1 MKKTTAL
8 ILSMVLAAGT
18 LAGCAGG
25 GKEKAAD
32 DGKIHITVSDFPTS
46 SNPDAQKS
54 AQEELDR
61 FMEENPDIVIE
72 GDQYAYAVD
81 TFLPLVN
88 SGKLPTLYR
97 TWFTEIDKIIDSG
110 YASDITDLAKKYGYD
125 TMFEDAIFDLM
136 TDDGKIYGI
145 PNSVYT
151 MGLNVNRKLF
161 EEADLLDENGVP
173 IVPQTWDDF
182 VKTAV
187 TIKEKTGKAGF
198 AIPTTQNYGGWN
210 FMNIAWSYGGEF
222 MEIRDNKLY
231 ATFNNEGVIK
241 ALELIRDM
249 KWKYNV
255 LPENTFLSDVNVQE
269 LFATNNVAMNIAS
282 KPMNSLTATY
292 KMSKDDIAHFAS
304 PAGPSG
310 RYALLGGE
318 VWFVKP
324 DATEEEI
331 EACLRYLK
339 FKGIDNKFEGS
350 AETSLREQLSLA
362 KEQGSVIIS
371 KGMTYPMYKLEGE
384 RQKQIDAIY
393 ADYQNVNPD
402 LFDATTDDMIVRA
415 EEPYKAQELYK
426 VIDGI
431 LQEILVNENADI
443 PALVEQAE
451 KDFQHNYFDNY
462 ELE

>member
-8 ILSMVLAAGT
+8 ILALVLAAGT
-18 LAGCAGG
+18 LAGCGGGG
-25 GKEKAAD
+25 GKGNAD

-46 SNPDAQKS
+46 SNPDAQKTQQ
-54 AQEELDR
+54 AEFDR
-61 FMEENPDIVIE
+61 FMEENSDIVIE
-72 GDQYAYAVD
+72 GDQYAYSVD

-88 SGKLPTLYR
+88 SGKLPTLYK

-110 YASDITDLAKKYGYD
+110 YAADITAAAKEYGYD
-125 TMFEDAIFDLM
+125 TMFEDDIYELM

-161 EEADLLDENGVP
+161 EEANLLDENGVP
-173 IVPQTWDDF
+173 VVPQTWDEL
-182 VKTAV
+182 VQTAV

-231 ATFNNEGVIK
+231 ATFNNEEVIK
-241 ALELIRDM
+241 AFELIRDM

-255 LPENTFLSDVNVQE
+255 LPENSFLSDVNVQE

-282 KPMNSLTATY
+282 KPAGSLTYTY
-292 KMSKDDIAHFAS
+292 NMPKDDIAHFAS
-304 PAGPSG
+304 PAGPAG

-318 VWFVKP
+318 VYFVKP
-324 DATEEEI
+324 GATDEEI

-350 AETSLREQLSLA
+350 AETSLRENLSQS
-362 KEQGSVIIS
+362 KERGAVVIS
-371 KGMTYPMYKLEGE
+371 KGMTYPMYKIEGE
-384 RQKQIDAIY
+384 RQKQVDAIY
-393 ADYQNVNPD
+393 EDYQNVNPA
-402 LFDATTDDMIVRA
+402 LFDAVADDMIIRA